1 MSKVVMSL
9 FRRLAAACV
18 FPALRQEQYLSN
30 SDYRTMIQQLADDGA
45 GGFCVFQGELQETA
59 GIISSLQQSTGGRLL
74 FCADFEH
81 GLPMR
86 LVGGTAFPHAMA
98 FGRAD
103 NPERTYA
110 AAQIIARE
118 MRALGVG
125 WNFAPVCDINSNPS
139 NPIINIR
146 SFGET
151 PEVVSRHAEAYLRGL
166 QDEGIIACAKHFPGH
181 GDTAVDSHL
190 SMPTLPHDRTRLEQV
205 EFAPF
210 RAAIAAGVRSVMVAH
225 LAVPACDR
233 GGVPASLSSDVMH
246 GVLRK
251 ELGFEGL
258 IVTDALEM
266 QAITALYD
274 SGAAA
279 IAAIKAGVDVVLIP
293 ENPIE
298 ALDALAAE
306 AERDENFAGML
317 RLAAERIEK
326 HRLWMQ
332 SFPATQTP
340 LPAAAHAQV
349 ALDAAKAAIKIIDP
363 QQILPLSRYGSF
375 AALAFCPDDMD
386 SGTEF
391 FRYLAQVVENDCDF
405 GYVDGTLSDAEAD
418 ALAGELVHAE
428 MIIIGFFVRA
438 RAYKGNVA
446 IGEQLMPKLRRII
459 AGRPFAAVLFGSPYL
474 AETIE
479 ADCSVFCYSDVP
491 ASAAAA
497 ALALAGKETKA

>member
-1 MSKVVMSL
+1 MSH
-9 FRRLAAACV
+9 FRRLAAACL
-18 FPALRQEQYLSN
+18 FPALRQEQYLSD
-30 SDYRTMIQQLADDGA
+30 SAYRAMIQQLADDGA
-45 GGFCVFQGELQETA
+45 GGFCIFQGELQETA
-59 GIISSLQQSTGGRLL
+59 EIIASLQQGTGGRLL

-98 FGRAD
+98 FGKAD

-151 PEVVSRHAEAYLRGL
+151 PEIVSIHAEAYLRGL

-181 GDTAVDSHL
+181 GDTATDSHL
-190 SMPTLPHDRTRLEQV
+190 SMPTLLHDRARLEHIELV
-205 EFAPF
+205 PF
-210 RAAIAAGVRSVMVAH
+210 RAAISAGVRSVMVAH
-225 LAVPACDR
+225 LSVPALNTD
-233 GGVPASLSSDVMH
+233 GVPASLSDDVMR
-246 GVLRK
+246 GILRK

-266 QAITALYD
+266 RAITSLYN

-279 IAAIKAGVDVVLIP
+279 VAAVKAGVDVVLIP
-293 ENPIE
+293 ENPKE

-306 AERDENFAGML
+306 AERDEDFAGIL

-326 HRLWMQ
+326 QRLWAQ
-332 SFPATQTP
+332 SFPAPPAP

-349 ALDAAKAAIKIIDP
+349 ALDIAKAAVTVADSKR
-363 QQILPLSRYGSF
+363 ILPISRYSSF

-405 GYVDGTLSDAEAD
+405 GYVDGTLSDDEAD
-418 ALAGELVHAE
+418 ALAGELSHAE

-474 AETIE
+474 AETIG
-479 ADCSVFCYSDVP
+479 ADCTVFCYSDVP

-497 ALALAGKETKA
+497 ALALAGKKTKP